1 MPLEKVYDYFH
12 NYDKQTYQVVA
23 CMGSEPSEQDIK
35 DFENQY
41 GINLPADFREF
52 TMSPLGGL
60 YMEVREE
67 KWSQAKQYDI
77 GPFWSFCRGIIVYG
91 IANGIPDF
99 LDIREKTKELH
110 DEGFTDFIPFLS
122 IIGNGDEI
130 FCFDKNNNI
139 IAELEERKNKKI
151 RKGFKNL
158 NRKVMMTAK
167 LMIRNIHINLWSE
180 EKMILRIS
188 MKLSG
193 ISWIWQKNMTGSMM
207 VGVVLL

>member
-1 MPLEKVYDYFH
+1 MALEKVYDYFH

-23 CMGSEPSEQDIK
+23 CMGNEPSEHDIK
-35 DFENQY
+35 KFEHQY

-67 KWSQAKQYDI
+67 IWPRAKQYDI

-110 DEGFTDFIPFLS
+110 DEGLIVTSNYLATNRDRRRC
-122 IIGNGDEI
+122 D
-130 FCFDKNNNI
+130 
-139 IAELEERKNKKI
+139 
-151 RKGFKNL
+151 
-158 NRKVMMTAK
+158 RKVTPFFCVRR
-167 LMIRNIHINLWSE
+167 L
-180 EKMILRIS
+180 ILQYWVR
-188 MKLSG
+188 
-193 ISWIWQKNMTGSMM
+193 
-207 VGVVLL
+207 

>member
-1 MPLEKVYDYFH
+1 MALEKVYDYFH

-23 CMGSEPSEQDIK
+23 CMRNEPSEHDIK
-35 DFENQY
+35 KFEHQY

-67 KWSQAKQYDI
+67 IWPRAKQYDI

-110 DEGFTDFIPFLS
+110 DEGLIVIRYYLALRAAENGVTIMVTPF
-122 IIGNGDEI
+122 
-130 FCFDKNNNI
+130 FCVQ
-139 IAELEERKNKKI
+139 
-151 RKGFKNL
+151 G
-158 NRKVMMTAK
+158 
-167 LMIRNIHINLWSE
+167 
-180 EKMILRIS
+180 
-188 MKLSG
+188 
-193 ISWIWQKNMTGSMM
+193 
-207 VGVVLL
+207 

>member
-1 MPLEKVYDYFH
+1 MSLEKVYDYFH

-23 CMGSEPSEQDIK
+23 CMGNEPSEQDIK

-67 KWSQAKQYDI
+67 IWPQAKQYDI

-130 FCFDKNNNI
+130 FCFDKDNNI
-139 IAELEERKNKKI
+139 VLLDCYTTGEAAPVEGAFSDCLMKQIAELEERKNKKI
-151 RKGFKNL
+151 RGEDK
-158 NRKVMMTAK
+158 
-167 LMIRNIHINLWSE
+167 IN
-180 EKMILRIS
+180 
-188 MKLSG
+188 
-193 ISWIWQKNMTGSMM
+193 
-207 VGVVLL
+207 

>member
-1 MPLEKVYDYFH
+1 MLLEKVYDYFH
-12 NYDKQTYQVVA
+12 NYDKQTYKVVA
-23 CMGSEPSEQDIK
+23 CMGSEPSEQDIN

-67 KWSQAKQYDI
+67 IWPQAKQYDI

-139 IAELEERKNKKI
+139 VLLDYYTKGEATPIEGTFSDCLMNQIAELEERKNKKI
-151 RKGFKNL
+151 RGEDK
-158 NRKVMMTAK
+158 
-167 LMIRNIHINLWSE
+167 IN
-180 EKMILRIS
+180 
-188 MKLSG
+188 
-193 ISWIWQKNMTGSMM
+193 
-207 VGVVLL
+207 

>member
-1 MPLEKVYDYFH
+1 MALEKVYDYFH

-23 CMGSEPSEQDIK
+23 CMGNEPSEHDIK
-35 DFENQY
+35 NFEHQY

-67 KWSQAKQYDI
+67 IWPRAKQYDI

-110 DEGFTDFIPFLS
+110 DEGLIVIRYYLVLQGAENGVTTMVTPF
-122 IIGNGDEI
+122 
-130 FCFDKNNNI
+130 FCVQ
-139 IAELEERKNKKI
+139 
-151 RKGFKNL
+151 G
-158 NRKVMMTAK
+158 
-167 LMIRNIHINLWSE
+167 
-180 EKMILRIS
+180 
-188 MKLSG
+188 
-193 ISWIWQKNMTGSMM
+193 
-207 VGVVLL
+207 

>member
-1 MPLEKVYDYFH
+1 M
-12 NYDKQTYQVVA
+12 
-23 CMGSEPSEQDIK
+23 
-35 DFENQY
+35 
-41 GINLPADFREF
+41 
-52 TMSPLGGL
+52 
-60 YMEVREE
+60 
-67 KWSQAKQYDI
+67 
-77 GPFWSFCRGIIVYG
+77 
-91 IANGIPDF
+91 
-99 LDIREKTKELH
+99 KELH